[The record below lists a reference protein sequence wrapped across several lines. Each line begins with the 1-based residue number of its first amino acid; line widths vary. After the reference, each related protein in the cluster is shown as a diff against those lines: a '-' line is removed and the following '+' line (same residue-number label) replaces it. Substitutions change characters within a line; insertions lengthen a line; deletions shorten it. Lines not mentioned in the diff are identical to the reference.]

1 MSFLR
6 LLTILTSCWPVKI
19 EFVHLRR
26 QVFGELGRQRGE
38 RGGLLGQ
45 VLLALLELGDVGI
58 DRDGAAVLGAAL
70 ADHHPAAVVAP
81 LHLRLAR
88 IAMLPQPFGDPFLDA
103 AFGILDVA
111 ALRSAA
117 DDAFKRRA
125 GAQIDVQAGVE
136 QVAIARV
143 ADDQPVLAVVADEAF
158 GDAFDRLG
166 EPLLAAQPRLLGA
179 PQRRDV
185 VEPEQPLAAGHR
197 DMAAGVGD
205 LDIGDQQVERF
216 ALLGLPD
223 HLFVQAVGRRA
234 PQHVR

>member
-19 EFVHLRR
+19 EFVDLRR
-26 QVFGELGRQRGE
+26 QVFRELRRQRRE

-58 DRDGAAVLGAAL
+58 DRDGAAVLGAPL

-88 IAMLPQPFGDPFLDA
+88 IAVLAQPFGDPFLDA
-103 AFGILDVA
+103 AFGVLDVA
-111 ALRSAA
+111 ALGGAA
-117 DDAFKRRA
+117 DDALECRA
-125 GAQIDVQAGVE
+125 GGQIDVEAGIE
-136 QVAIARV
+136 QIAVARV
-143 ADDQPVLAVVADEAF
+143 ADHQPVLAVVADEAF
-158 GDAFDRLG
+158 GDALDRLG
-166 EPLLAAQPRLLGA
+166 QPLLAAQPRLLGA

-197 DMAAGVGD
+197 DMAAVRR
-205 LDIGDQQVERF
+205 Q
-216 ALLGLPD
+216 P
-223 HLFVQAVGRRA
+223 GRRRSA
-234 PQHVR
+234 G

>member
-26 QVFGELGRQRGE
+26 QVFCELGRQRRQ
-38 RGGLLGQ
+38 RGGLLGE

-70 ADHHPAAVVAP
+70 ADHHPAAVAAP

-88 IAMLPQPFGDPFLDA
+88 IAMLLQPFGNPFLDA
-103 AFGILDVA
+103 AFRILDVA
-111 ALRSAA
+111 ALSGPA
-117 DDAFKRRA
+117 DDALERRA
-125 GAQIDVQAGVE
+125 GAQIDLQAGVE

-158 GDAFDRLG
+158 GNALDRLG
-166 EPLLAAQPRLLGA
+166 EPPFAAQPRLLGA
-179 PQRRDV
+179 AQRRDV
-185 VEPEQPLAAGHR
+185 VEPESR
-197 DMAAGVGD
+197 
-205 LDIGDQQVERF
+205 
-216 ALLGLPD
+216 LPP
-223 HLFVQAVGRRA
+223 ATA
-234 PQHVR
+234 TWPPW